1 TLSLSLS
8 PSPSI
13 PYDLWSLLFH
23 PLRITTLISVS
34 MPRKIIKSEAP
45 DVMMDG
51 LPMEDEAMIID
62 TRQISSS
69 SSHPPDCCVICGDKA
84 TGKHYGALSC
94 DGCKGF
100 FRRSVRKKHNYSCR
114 NKNDCIVDKHHRNTC
129 RRCRY
134 EMCIRRG
141 MKTEAVQNE
150 RDTIQQTSERSPPA
164 SNGVPSVSNPPSN
177 SGETQLDKLITV
189 EGQLRF
195 LRSSVITKTADAERK
210 EAATRDVTDSMHQQ
224 LILLC
229 QWAKKIEIYN
239 ELSSKTQFALVT
251 AYAAQHLVLCA
262 AFRSTHLSNS
272 LWLTN
277 DTCLPKDSPT
287 IPDVNRV
294 TGKII
299 NTITASMRKL
309 GIRSYEYIALKGIA
323 FFDPLACINS
333 SQDEIERV
341 EDIRVQLI
349 SALES
354 RISSESCSS
363 SSTSIRLSQLLL
375 LLPAATSVSRDLIED
390 VHLCTIFGLADINIF
405 MSQLLLPKTNDN
417 DALPQLL
424 GMPIQQ

>member
-1 TLSLSLS
+1 MIMSA
-8 PSPSI
+8 
-13 PYDLWSLLFH
+13 
-23 PLRITTLISVS
+23 
-34 MPRKIIKSEAP
+34 MPRKIIKTEAP
-45 DVMMDG
+45 DPLLDDLQEG
-51 LPMEDEAMIID
+51 KDEPMVID
-62 TRQISSS
+62 PHPLSLSSIST
-69 SSHPPDCCVICGDKA
+69 DRCVICGDKA

-114 NKNDCIVDKHHRNTC
+114 FGGQCIVDKHHRNTC

-134 EMCIRRG
+134 EMCLRKG
-141 MKTEAVQNE
+141 MKADSVQNE
-150 RDTIQQTSERSPPA
+150 RDTIHQTSDRSPPT
-164 SNGVPSVSNPPSN
+164 SNGVPSVSNPPSH
-177 SGETQLDKLITV
+177 SGETLLDKLITV

-224 LILLC
+224 LRLLTE
-229 QWAKKIEIYN
+229 WAKKIDVYN
-239 ELSSKTQFALVT
+239 ELSSKTRKLLLSS
-251 AYAAQHLVLCA
+251 YAAQHLVLCA

-277 DTCLPKDSPT
+277 DTCLPKDSPS

-309 GIRSYEYIALKGIA
+309 GIRSYEYIAIKGIA

-333 SQDEIERV
+333 SQEEIDRV
-341 EDIRVQLI
+341 EETRIQLI
-349 SALES
+349 TSLEA
-354 RISSESCSS
+354 RISSESSSS
-363 SSTSIRLSQLLL
+363 SSTSLRLSQLLL

-390 VHLCTIFGLADINIF
+390 VHLCTIFGLADIDIF
-405 MSQLLLPKTNDN
+405 MSNLLLPKTGEGETLNG
-417 DALPQLL
+417 LPLV
-424 GMPIQQ
+424 I